1 VSAWPGNVRE
11 LENTVARLVAM
22 SSTPQIEIEALVFGA
37 PSAEAAPTS
46 IEGVPAP
53 EPIEGLTLREQVEA
67 FERGLIS
74 RALEASH
81 GNQSEAAR
89 KLGTSRV
96 TLVDK
101 IKKYRLGGDGS

>member
-1 VSAWPGNVRE
+1 M
-11 LENTVARLVAM
+11 ARLVAM
-22 SSTPQIEIEALVFGA
+22 SSTPQIEIEALAFGA

>member
-1 VSAWPGNVRE
+1 
-11 LENTVARLVAM
+11 M
-22 SSTPQIEIEALVFGA
+22 SSTPQIEVDALAFGE
-37 PSAEAAPTS
+37 PPTEAAPTS
-46 IEGVPAP
+46 IEGAPTP

-96 TLVDK
+96 TLIDK
-101 IKKYRLGGDGS
+101 IKKYRLGGEGS

>member
-1 VSAWPGNVRE
+1 MGEPE
-11 LENTVARLVAM
+11 
-22 SSTPQIEIEALVFGA
+22 PA
-37 PSAEAAPTS
+37 PLSSAEGAATL
-46 IEGVPAP
+46 PA
-53 EPIEGLTLREQVEA
+53 PIEGLTLREQVEA

-96 TLVDK
+96 TLIDK
-101 IKKYRLGGDGS
+101 IKKYRLGGEGTGA